1 MNFLKLFLLFSTIF
15 LRAQHGFEITESK
28 KTTVIPFQLINNLIF
43 IPVEL
48 NGVPLTFLLDTG
60 VSETILFST
69 DNKEIDFKKLEKI
82 KFSGLGGT
90 LEIEGLKSIRNQLK
104 IGKHFNDPS
113 HTVFIILDEDF
124 NFSSHVG
131 IPVNGIIGYSF
142 FRNHPVSINY
152 LTKKIAV
159 FEDETALPKN
169 MGKYREFPITV
180 EYNKPYVMAEVE
192 MKNEKKSSKLLLDL
206 GNSDALWLFPALIKD
221 FVYNRP
227 NIEDFLG
234 RGFNGDVYG
243 KRSRI
248 HNLYL
253 GDFKFEKPL
262 IAMPDEFSIQHI
274 NMVKDRKGSVGSE
287 ILRRFTIIFDYKNKK
302 MFLRKN
308 KHYGDDF
315 HFNMSGIDFKHDG
328 VKWEQEMVKV
338 ETPTQNSNAGNEVN
352 VIANPFQYKFV
363 LKPLY
368 SVAGIR
374 KESPGFK
381 AGLKKGDVV
390 ISINGKKTSNM
401 TLNSIN
407 ELMRSEE
414 GKAIEITV
422 IRNAETLSFTFNLED
437 PIPYQEEL

>member
-1 MNFLKLFLLFSTIF
+1 MNFLTLFFAF
-15 LRAQHGFEITESK
+15 AVVFFKAQNGFEISENK
-28 KTTVIPFQLINNLIF
+28 KFTTIPFQLINNLIF
-43 IPVEL
+43 IPAEL

-60 VSETILFST
+60 VAETLLFST

-82 KFSGLGGT
+82 KFSGLGGS
-90 LEIEGLKSIRNQLK
+90 LEIEGLKSIRNQLQ
-104 IGKHFNDPS
+104 IGENYSDPS
-113 HTVFIILDEDF
+113 HTIFIILDEDF

-152 LTKKIAV
+152 ITKKITI
-159 FEDETALPKN
+159 FEDDRALPKN
-169 MGKYREFPITV
+169 IKKFREFPITI
-180 EYNKPYVMAEVE
+180 EYSKPYVMADVE

-248 HNLYL
+248 HHLYL

-262 IAMPDEFSIQHI
+262 MAMPDEFSIQHI
-274 NMVKDRKGSVGSE
+274 NMVRDRKGSIGSE
-287 ILRRFTIIFDYKNKK
+287 ILRRFTIIFDYENKK
-302 MFLRKN
+302 MYLKKN
-308 KHYGDDF
+308 KSYADDF
-315 HFNMSGIDFKHDG
+315 HFNMSGIDFRHDG
-328 VKWEQEMVKV
+328 VKWEQEIVKV
-338 ETPTQNSNAGNEVN
+338 ETTAKNSNAGNEVN

-374 KESPGFK
+374 KDSPAFIS
-381 AGLKKGDVV
+381 GLKKGDEI
-390 ISINGKKTSNM
+390 ISINGRKTSNM
-401 TLNSIN
+401 TLNHIN
-407 ELMRSEE
+407 ELMKSEE
-414 GKAIEITV
+414 GKV
-422 IRNAETLSFTFNLED
+422 IHIIVTRNSETLSFTFTLQD
-437 PIPYQEEL
+437 PIPYRE